1 MSGRPSPSTSP
12 SATPPP
18 CAGRQPPLT
27 ISARPQTNR
36 RVGKRRA
43 CRKGNARRLSHK
55 LHGFTF
61 IEPVPLT
68 AAILAVIV
76 TVPAARP
83 FTWAVLPGATPVL
96 SALLTF
102 ARAVSLLVHI
112 VKAAFSVSPAASK
125 GHALRVT
132 VLSTLTLSVAGVTCT
147 VATISNE
154 STVMAAELLLPSMA
168 AVMVV
173 DPNVKPLTLPFWPTL
188 ATLGA
193 LLVQSTV

>member
-1 MSGRPSPSTSP
+1 M
-12 SATPPP
+12 
-18 CAGRQPPLT
+18 
-27 ISARPQTNR
+27 NR

-43 CRKGNARRLSHK
+43 CRKGNARSALSHK
-55 LHGFTF
+55 PSHGFTF

-83 FTWAVLPGATPVL
+83 FTWAVLPGATPRVAWAV
-96 SALLTF
+96 SALVTIATL
-102 ARAVSLLVHI
+102 VSLLVHI
-112 VKAAFSVSPAASK
+112 VKAAVSVSPIASK

-147 VATISNE
+147 VVTISNE

>member
-1 MSGRPSPSTSP
+1 MVLVNRMPVRDGSSSAKPGPPRVDTLSGRQ
-12 SATPPP
+12 
-18 CAGRQPPLT
+18 RPLA

-68 AAILAVIV
+68 PAILAVIV
-76 TVPAARP
+76 TVPAATP
-83 FTWAVLPGATPVL
+83 CIVAVLSGTTL
-96 SALLTF
+96 SAPATV
-102 ARAVSLLVHI
+102 ATRVSLLVHI
-112 VKAAFSVSPAASK
+112 VKAAVSVSPAASK
-125 GHALRVT
+125 GHAVRVT

-154 STVMAAELLLPSMA
+154 STVMAAELLLPS
-168 AVMVV
+168 
-173 DPNVKPLTLPFWPTL
+173 
-188 ATLGA
+188 
-193 LLVQSTV
+193 

>member
-68 AAILAVIV
+68 PATLAVIV

-83 FTWAVLPGATPVL
+83 VTWAVLPGATPVVAWAV
-96 SALLTF
+96 SALVTIATL
-102 ARAVSLLVHI
+102 VSLLVHI
-112 VKAAFSVSPAASK
+112 VKAAVTVSPAASK
-125 GHALRVT
+125 GHAFSDT
-132 VLSTLTLSVAGVTCT
+132 VLSTITL
-147 VATISNE
+147 
-154 STVMAAELLLPSMA
+154 
-168 AVMVV
+168 
-173 DPNVKPLTLPFWPTL
+173 
-188 ATLGA
+188 
-193 LLVQSTV
+193 